1 MKDIAEHFGVSIA
14 TVSRALNGSQRIN
27 AEKRRLICEY
37 AQQHNFYPNDIA
49 QSLRNSK
56 RAPIKVIGVIVPEFA
71 HYYFSTILN
80 GIEAAATKR
89 GFRIIATTSRESYDS
104 EVRICQMFEAHQVCG
119 VIVSQAKE
127 TMKYDHFK
135 SLIDRGI
142 PIVFYDRIC
151 TGIDASLVV
160 VDDYQGAFVAT
171 THLAETGCRRIA
183 YYGMHGNTVL
193 GRNRY
198 NGYRDALLKAGIQPD
213 PSLVYVCDNREDAEK
228 ITPEVLQRPDRP
240 DGFFCVNDDTAIGVM
255 YTAKHAGF
263 SVPDD
268 VSVCGFTNGQ
278 RAVACDPQ
286 LTTIEQRG
294 EKVGEEAA
302 TILMNKVEGISPKD
316 QIEKK
321 VVRTRL
327 VVRGSTRGVQKN
339 KDLNIKPNN
348 NETKT
353 KSKFLELV
361 ESELR
366 ILRRTDCL
374 RPTKCKHLAHLR
386 HSWRRSAQP

>member
-1 MKDIAEHFGVSIA
+1 MSELQPTTMKDIAEHFGVSIA

-49 QSLRNSK
+49 KSLRNSK

-80 GIEAAATKR
+80 GIEAAASKR
-89 GFRIIATTSRESYDS
+89 GFRIIATTSRESYDT

-127 TMKYDHFK
+127 TTKYDHFK

-160 VDDYQGAFVAT
+160 VDDYQGAFAAT

-198 NGYRDALLKAGIQPD
+198 NGYCDALIKAGIQPD
-213 PSLVYVCDNREDAEK
+213 PSLVYICDNREDAEK

-240 DGFFCVNDDTAIGVM
+240 DAFFCVNDDTAIGVM

-263 SVPDD
+263 CVPDD

-278 RAVACDPQ
+278 RAVSCDPQ

-316 QIEKK
+316 KIEKK

-327 VVRGSTRGVQKN
+327 VVRGSTRGGI
-339 KDLNIKPNN
+339 KD
-348 NETKT
+348 
-353 KSKFLELV
+353 
-361 ESELR
+361 
-366 ILRRTDCL
+366 
-374 RPTKCKHLAHLR
+374 
-386 HSWRRSAQP
+386 